1 MSTFAYWES
10 SVHTWHTA
18 RSTSSGRGSMVS
30 QGTSVAGAQRRWIAS
45 S

>member
-1 MSTFAYWES
+1 MSTFAYCEN

-18 RSTSSGRGSMVS
+18 RSTSSGSGSMVS
-30 QGTSVAGAQRRWIAS
+30 QGTSVAGAHRRWIAS